1 MNMRRILS
9 IICMCILVCATLA
22 AADFWESKP
31 VSEWSEKEATKLLT
45 DSPWAVLMA
54 IPLPNRGPVPTEDAG
69 GGGRGGGGG
78 GGSRGGGDGFGPG
91 AQRIRITISWRSA
104 IPMKQAAARQ
114 QAGKDGTIASEGLEA
129 LTQEDPTYLVGVQGL
144 PPQYTRTGANTSLE
158 AFLRREGKP
167 PIGAIKAGVQMTRGG
182 SLLVIAFPRADP
194 ITLSDGDVEF
204 DVKIGQ
210 LDFKKKFKLKEM
222 VYKGQLTL

>member
-9 IICMCILVCATLA
+9 IICLWILVCAALA

-31 VSEWSEKEATKLLT
+31 FSEWSEKEATKLLT

-78 GGSRGGGDGFGPG
+78 GRGGGEGFGPA
-91 AQRIRITISWRSA
+91 AQRVRITISWRSA

-114 QAGKDGTIASEGLEA
+114 QAGKEGTIAPDVQEA
-129 LTQEDPTYLVGVQGL
+129 LTRDDETYVVAVQGL
-144 PPQYTRTGANTSLE
+144 PPQYTRTGPNTVLE

-167 PIGAIKAGVQMTRGG
+167 PIGAIKAGVQVTRGG
-182 SLLVIAFPRADP
+182 SLLMIAFPRTDP
-194 ITLSDGDVEF
+194 IALSDGDVEF